1 MLLTLL
7 RSRRFAPLFACQL
20 FAAFNDNFIKNALAI
35 LVLFRLG
42 GSNGP
47 LLVTLAGALFILPFF
62 VLSALGGELADR
74 YDKAR
79 VARATKLGEIGVAA
93 IAAVGFLLPSTVLLF
108 GALFL
113 TGCLS
118 ALFGPVKYGILPD
131 HLARDELVAGN
142 ALIESA
148 TFLAILAGTLG
159 GGIMVAEASPLAIA
173 AVTLAISVIAYLFS
187 TKIPPS
193 GERAPDLRIEPNVW
207 RSTVALLRNLKRQPR
222 LWTAAIAVSCFWL
235 VGAVVLSLL
244 PPLVKQAIGGR
255 ESLVTLFLVVFT
267 VGIAIGSLAA
277 ARLSRRR
284 IRLALTPI
292 GGALVGAFAL
302 DLAFAT
308 AGMTAATPAIG
319 WSDFLR
325 SAGDL
330 RIVADLL
337 GIAAGGGLFVV
348 PAFAFLQAEAGEDHR
363 ARVIAANNVLNAAF
377 IVAGSL
383 ALLGLQAAGFS
394 TSTLIG
400 LVGALSLAG
409 APLIGHA
416 LTGPVR
422 RGSGAAA
429 R

>member
-35 LVLFRLG
+35 LILFQLG
-42 GSNGP
+42 GASGP
-47 LLVTLAGALFILPFF
+47 MLVTLAGALFILPFF

-79 VARATKLGEIGVAA
+79 VARATKAGEIGVAL
-93 IAAVGFLLPSTVLLF
+93 IAAVGFLIASAPLLF
-108 GALFL
+108 LALFL

-148 TFLAILAGTLG
+148 TFLAILAGTVG
-159 GGIMVAEASPLAIA
+159 GGVMVAEASPWAIA
-173 AVTLAISVIAYLFS
+173 AVTLAVSVLAYVFS
-187 TKIPPS
+187 TRIPPS
-193 GERAPDLRIEPNVW
+193 GERAPGLRIDPNIA
-207 RSTVALLRNLKRQPR
+207 RSTAALLRDLKRQPR
-222 LWTAAIAVSCFWL
+222 LWTGAIAVSCFWL

-244 PPLVKQAIGGR
+244 PPLVKDPLGGR

-277 ARLSRRR
+277 AQLSRRR
-284 IRLALTPI
+284 IRLGLTPL
-292 GGALVGAFAL
+292 GGALVGVFSL

-308 AGMTAATPAIG
+308 AGMAPAATSVG

-325 SAGDL
+325 SAADL

-377 IVAGSL
+377 IVGGSL
-383 ALLGLQAAGFS
+383 ILIGLQAAGLS

-409 APLIGHA
+409 APLMWRA
-416 LTGPVR
+416 L
-422 RGSGAAA
+422 SGAVRLEAQA

>member
-35 LVLFRLG
+35 LILFQLG
-42 GSNGP
+42 GSSGP
-47 LLVTLAGALFILPFF
+47 MLVTLAGALFILPFF

-79 VARATKLGEIGVAA
+79 VARATKAGEIGVAL
-93 IAAVGFLLPSTVLLF
+93 IAAIGFLIASAPLLF
-108 GALFL
+108 LALFL

-148 TFLAILAGTLG
+148 TFLAILAGTVG
-159 GGIMVAEASPLAIA
+159 GGIMVAEASPWAIA
-173 AVTLAISVIAYLFS
+173 AVTLAVSLLAYAFS

-193 GERAPDLRIEPNVW
+193 GERAPGLRIDLNIA
-207 RSTVALLRNLKRQPR
+207 RSTAALLRDLKRQPR
-222 LWTAAIAVSCFWL
+222 LWTGAIAVSCFWL

-244 PPLVKQAIGGR
+244 PPLVKDPLGGR

-284 IRLALTPI
+284 IRLGLTPV
-292 GGALVGAFAL
+292 GGALVGVFAL

-308 AGMTAATPAIG
+308 AGMTPPATSVG
-319 WSDFLR
+319 WSEFLR
-325 SAGDL
+325 SATDL
-330 RIVADLL
+330 RIAVDLL

-348 PAFAFLQAEAGEDHR
+348 PVFAFLQAEAGEDHR

-377 IVAGSL
+377 IVGGSL
-383 ALLGLQAAGFS
+383 ILIGLQAAGLS

-409 APLIGHA
+409 APLMWRA
-416 LTGPVR
+416 L
-422 RGSGAAA
+422 SGAVRHEAQA
-429 R
+429 H